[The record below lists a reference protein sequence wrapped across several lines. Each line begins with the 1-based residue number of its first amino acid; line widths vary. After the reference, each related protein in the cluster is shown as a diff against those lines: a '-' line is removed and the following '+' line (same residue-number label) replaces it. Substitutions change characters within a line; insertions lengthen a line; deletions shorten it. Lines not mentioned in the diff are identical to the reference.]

1 MEASDVKKLIYQAM
15 EEKASTDKDASKM
28 RQSATKLNGKPAN
41 AKTKPVH
48 RFQVGNVTASV
59 FYNEY
64 TKGDITYPVYNVQI
78 DRIYKN
84 GDDWKSTNV
93 FHVGD
98 LHKVITV
105 AQKAFEAIH
114 SDKSE

>member
-1 MEASDVKKLIYQAM
+1 MEIEDVKKLIYQAI
-15 EEKASTDKDASKM
+15 EEKASTDRDASKM
-28 RQSATKLNGKPAN
+28 RQSATKPAN

-114 SDKSE
+114 SDSE